1 MPGGSARTFLLV
13 RSLQLEIFHC
23 MVEALGPFRL
33 TPAQYMVLS
42 LASNHGQL
50 STAELA
56 RRFQI
61 APQSMN
67 QTVASL
73 LRKGVISRRESP
85 AHRRILHIELTPQG
99 RKLLRQCD
107 AVIDRVERR
116 AFKSLELEEL
126 EAFRRTIQKA
136 LPASAN
142 SANST
147 PRN

>member
-1 MPGGSARTFLLV
+1 
-13 RSLQLEIFHC
+13 

-33 TPAQYMVLS
+33 TPTQYMVMS
-42 LASNHGQL
+42 LACRHGQL

-73 LRKGVISRRESP
+73 IRKRLIGRRESP
-85 AHRRILHIELTPQG
+85 THKRILHIELTPQG

-107 AVIDRVERR
+107 GLIDRVERL
-116 AFKSLELEEL
+116 AFKNFECEEL
-126 EAFRRTIQKA
+126 DAFRHMIQKA

-142 SANST
+142 S
-147 PRN
+147 PPLG